1 MADKEIGLV
10 EVALEATV
18 LWVRPPR
25 AHVEAGLSH
34 PKPRSACMGVTI
46 PESRGSLVPKTSP
59 LLLGYVKCL
68 CINVIQLNPEFL
80 ADTNRWK

>member
-34 PKPRSACMGVTI
+34 PKPRSACIGQFW
-46 PESRGSLVPKTSP
+46 SLEA
-59 LLLGYVKCL
+59 LLFQRQALFYWGMLSAYV
-68 CINVIQLNPEFL
+68 
-80 ADTNRWK
+80 